1 MRPGNAGVSPAGR
14 MRNRIALHM
23 RAFEFLCRAPYPT
36 GRSPKALCSQYTQSD
51 ACPPDMTFRSLP
63 SSSRSNSVLANR
75 VLLALPGRA
84 VRYSR
89 SASTNRRGAWPSGLT
104 SLGGH
109 SFHSPRIYSSSS
121 MNPRARMSA
130 GSSSFHPRADRSGG
144 GARGARGPGGRVHP
158 EPAGGLRLRGRARR
172 REPLHRPS
180 PARLLRA
187 GGRGGRGVVQQ
198 GEFI

>member
-1 MRPGNAGVSPAGR
+1 MSAEPGDPSVEPATSDLLKAVGSRKEATWVRCCTRVRRGTPGLAGSVPSTRAAAHSRQRRQLHRARCVSA
-14 MRNRIALHM
+14 A
-23 RAFEFLCRAPYPT
+23 
-36 GRSPKALCSQYTQSD
+36 
-51 ACPPDMTFRSLP
+51 
-63 SSSRSNSVLANR
+63 R

-104 SLGGH
+104 SLSGH
-109 SFHSPRIYSSSS
+109 SFDSPRIYSSSS

-130 GSSSFHPRADRSGG
+130 GSSSLHPRADRSGG
-144 GARGARGPGGRVHP
+144 GARGPGGRVHP